1 MKDAVLQIRLPAA
14 LLDQYRAMCAENL
27 TPASARLRAFIEREV
42 KAWEASKTRRSEPK
56 GMVSA
61 PSPAPAP
68 AKPSAPVKSVADR
81 VSDALREA
89 QSAAGRKLT
98 RREKVDIERQVRVG

>member
-1 MKDAVLQIRLPAA
+1 MKDAVLQIRLPAD
-14 LLDQYRAMCAENL
+14 LLAQYREMCAENL

-61 PSPAPAP
+61 PSPAPVSASP
-68 AKPSAPVKSVADR
+68 PAPVKSVADK
-81 VSDALREA
+81 VVDALKEA
-89 QSAAGRKLT
+89 QRAVGRKLT
-98 RREKVDIERQVRVG
+98 RKEKLEVERQVRAG